1 MSVPFLICVNAT
13 VTEFPMIFVIPVITG
28 FVPLIVTF
36 RDASEKTS
44 PAGLC
49 ATIEMLYAVVSFN
62 PLMVIDDASDEDAS
76 TLTEEPSNE

>member
-1 MSVPFLICVNAT
+1 MFL
-13 VTEFPMIFVIPVITG
+13 VIPVMTG
-28 FVPLIVTF
+28 FVPLTKIF

-62 PLMVIDDASDEDAS
+62 PLIVIDDASDEDAS
-76 TLTEEPSNE
+76 TLTEEPSKE